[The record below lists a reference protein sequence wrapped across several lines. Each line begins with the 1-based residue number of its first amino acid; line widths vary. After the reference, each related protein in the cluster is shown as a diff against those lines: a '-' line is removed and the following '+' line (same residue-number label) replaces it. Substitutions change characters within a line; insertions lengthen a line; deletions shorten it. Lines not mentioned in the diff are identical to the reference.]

1 MAYERIKSGLANRML
16 AGSTSRPYIWGGF
29 DALRV
34 CTLNIIILEQGTRP
48 MSAEAHLDLFQ
59 EVERVLC
66 FRRP

>member
-1 MAYERIKSGLANRML
+1 ML
-16 AGSTSRPYIWGGF
+16 AGSTMDRPYIWGGF

-59 EVERVLC
+59 EVERVLS
-66 FRRP
+66 F